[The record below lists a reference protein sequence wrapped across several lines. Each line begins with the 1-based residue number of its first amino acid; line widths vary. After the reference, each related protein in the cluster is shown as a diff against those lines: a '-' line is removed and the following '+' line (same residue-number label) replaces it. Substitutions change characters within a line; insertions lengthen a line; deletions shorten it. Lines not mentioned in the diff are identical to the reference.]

1 MKRHL
6 AVFFVSSLSAFA
18 EPTLQDAVSDFQA
31 GDLVAAKVIL
41 EGLAV
46 KEPKNQAVQN
56 YLRLVA
62 ERQAGEAA
70 MRKKLNAVIIPKLEL
85 SDADAKQAFDFICQ
99 LINKNGGFRP
109 NMVWMV
115 PPGFDKKITLS
126 LDNIP
131 GAEAMRYAA
140 ESAGLKLLFEEH
152 AVRVKPE

>member
-6 AVFFVSSLSAFA
+6 AVFFAFTLSLFA

-31 GDLVAAKVIL
+31 GDLAAAKAIL

-56 YLRLVA
+56 YLRMVA
-62 ERQAGEAA
+62 ERQAAEAA

-85 SDADAKQAFDFICQ
+85 SDADSKQAFDFICQ

-109 NMVWMV
+109 NLVWMV
-115 PPGFDKKITLS
+115 PPGSDKKITLS

-152 AVRVKPE
+152 AVRVRPE